1 MRLGVSVMKL
11 NELFSGV
18 SRLKGRKVLGRGL
31 GCGKGKTSGR
41 GHKGQKARA
50 GCSVKGFEGGQQSI
64 FTRLPKRGFKSFT
77 RKEYE
82 VVNLSVLQ
90 RLVDEKKIDKKAVV
104 SKELLAQLGVIS
116 SVKSRVKVL
125 GHGSLKAKM
134 SIQCDAI
141 SKTAAERVSLP
152 ES

>member
-1 MRLGVSVMKL
+1 MKL
-11 NELFSGV
+11 NELFSGIP
-18 SRLKGRKVLGRGL
+18 RLKGRKVLGRGL
-31 GCGKGKTSGR
+31 GCGKGKTSGK

-64 FTRLPKRGFKSFT
+64 FTRLPKRGFKPFT

-90 RLVDEKKIDKKAVV
+90 RLVDEKKLDKKAVV
-104 SKELLAQLGVIS
+104 SKELLARLGVIP

-125 GHGSLKAKM
+125 GKGTLKVKM
-134 SIQCDAI
+134 SVQCDAV
-141 SKTAAERVSLP
+141 SKSASERVSVS
-152 ES
+152 EG